1 MTTLTMD
8 EREQLTAEI
17 KRLNAINGV
26 HAYAA
31 SKRLKM
37 ACESAARKYSTRP
50 VGRITRAIL
59 AVWGLLWLGVAE
71 WAEYLRAWNREGA

>member
-8 EREQLTAEI
+8 ERERLAAEI

-26 HAYAA
+26 RSYAA

-37 ACESAARKYSTRP
+37 ACESAAVKYSTQP
-50 VGRITRAIL
+50 VGRITGAIL
-59 AVWGLLWLGVAE
+59 AVWGLLWLEVAE